1 MGSRPSQ
8 MAARCSPYCR
18 NVSDLSSSSL
28 ALRSFGRE
36 AVAQVSELEKK
47 VGLYDLTQF
56 TPKT

>member
-1 MGSRPSQ
+1 
-8 MAARCSPYCR
+8 
-18 NVSDLSSSSL
+18 L